1 MQNNT
6 PGAPASS
13 LRTGWE
19 PLPSAVWQEVAP
31 LLPQPWT
38 PGQAAHDLRVYAAQ
52 VRLDKR
58 RRVPGRPTLRARWGW
73 SDRQVRKLL
82 INETAWQDPRFK
94 ERTATGQSADSYRT
108 DKRPIVG
115 VETSGADSYRTA
127 TGQPMSTRADLH
139 NTQPT
144 DHTTPSSPPTGDAV
158 EKAVGA
164 VDKPRRRQGCMT
176 AAQIAAVPV
185 PDVLD
190 ALPGWGEAWVDY
202 CAHRQEM
209 RAASRWRTP
218 AQPARLLRKLER
230 DHRAGLAVVDALHTA
245 AASGYQGVFPKPAAP
260 GALTLLDGGAGEA
273 ALTADRA
280 YALLSACWGDIH
292 RRQAPHERTGWR
304 LCPDDLRVDAAVLS
318 CMQSVLGTSSTGS
331 AWLAARDLRRGYE
344 AGKFER
350 DFKREFAQHW
360 AAACVEVAS

>member
-38 PGQAAHDLRVYAAQ
+38 HGQAAHDLRVYAAQ
-52 VRLDKR
+52 VKLSR
-58 RRVPGRPTLRARWGW
+58 RRRMPGRPALSARWGW
-73 SDRQVRKLL
+73 
-82 INETAWQDPRFK
+82 
-94 ERTATGQSADSYRT
+94 
-108 DKRPIVG
+108 
-115 VETSGADSYRTA
+115 
-127 TGQPMSTRADLH
+127 
-139 NTQPT
+139 T
-144 DHTTPSSPPTGDAV
+144 DHRVRCLLRAESDWRLIQQSPARRQPVASRSPALQTIEQVKPSAVASPSPARRQPVAIRAEVQTSDITHQTTTPCSPPAGDAV
-158 EKAVGA
+158 EKSVDAVE
-164 VDKPRRRQGCMT
+164 KPRRRQGCMT

-273 ALTADRA
+273 MTADKA

-350 DFKREFAQHW
+350 DFKREFPQHW